1 MCVWRTGGMGPLG
14 HGDVIKKKTNS
25 PLLRA
30 DSVHSTSHVWM
41 KSDQTTSSCNAFP
54 DVLTLWNPKPK

>member
-1 MCVWRTGGMGPLG
+1 MGPLG